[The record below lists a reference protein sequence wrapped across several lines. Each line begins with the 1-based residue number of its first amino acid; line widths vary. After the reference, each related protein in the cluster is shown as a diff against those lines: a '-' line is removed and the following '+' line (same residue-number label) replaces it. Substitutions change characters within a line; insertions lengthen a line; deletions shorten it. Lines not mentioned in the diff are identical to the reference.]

1 MRLTIIRD
9 DNVVIVDGRALAVDL
24 AGLPD
29 NLHAVQWDGQ
39 AGHVEFNDGTPNE
52 KLEDISAWQSVVDA
66 WGAARQAED
75 APSPELNLEEAKA
88 AKLAEIAK
96 AHDAALAGLVAWSS
110 PTPSVVAVE
119 AALLAVS
126 DPEGLDYARQRLAEQ
141 QRDLA
146 AAVMAGGA
154 VEDVRAVEVGFLV

>member
-9 DNVVIVDGRALAVDL
+9 DNVVIVDGRALSVDL
-24 AGLPD
+24 SGLPD
-29 NLHAVQWDGQ
+29 NLHAVQWDGL
-39 AGHVEFNDGTPNE
+39 AGHVEYNDGTANE
-52 KLEDISAWQSVVDA
+52 KLEDIASWQSVVDA
-66 WGAARQAED
+66 WEAARQAGE
-75 APSPELNLEEAKA
+75 APQPGPTLEEAKA

-96 AHDAALAGLVAWSS
+96 AHDAALAGLVALSN
-110 PTPSVVAVE
+110 PTPAVAAVE
-119 AALLAVS
+119 AALLAAS

-146 AAVMAGGA
+146 AAVMAVGA

>member
-9 DNVVIVDGRALAVDL
+9 DNMVIVDGRALSVDL
-24 AGLPD
+24 SGLPG
-29 NLHAVQWDGQ
+29 NLHAVQWDGK
-39 AGHVEFNDGTPNE
+39 AGHVEYNDGTPNE
-52 KLEDISAWQSVVDA
+52 KLDAIMAWQSVVDA
-66 WGAARQAED
+66 WEAARQAEE
-75 APSPELNLEEAKA
+75 APQPGPTLEEAKA

-96 AHDAALAGLVAWSS
+96 AHDAALAGLVALSNPA
-110 PTPSVVAVE
+110 PTVVAVE

-126 DPEGLDYARQRLAEQ
+126 DSEGLDYARQRLAEQ

-146 AAVMAGGA
+146 AAVMAAGA